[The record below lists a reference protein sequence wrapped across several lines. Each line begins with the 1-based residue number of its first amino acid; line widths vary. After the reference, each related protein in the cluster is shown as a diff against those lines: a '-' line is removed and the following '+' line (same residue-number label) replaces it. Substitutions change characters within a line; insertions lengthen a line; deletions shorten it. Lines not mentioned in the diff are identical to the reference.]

1 MYQTHPLISI
11 VILATTP
18 DLKRLKRTI
27 NSVTMQHYS
36 NWECLIEAPFLWPNL
51 KAIHQ
56 DQTSGST
63 KFDTFFD
70 DPYFEALF
78 DDPRFIFPSELIT
91 KRASDKENGKENNKE
106 GADDKNSSTD
116 LILANPNAAQFAQKA
131 SLFPF
136 VEQFLG
142 EYLIVLHS
150 GDQLYPEYLE
160 AVGGFA
166 LTHHTSLTDAPFQC
180 HPLGAYPEKL
190 TGTDAN
196 HTIDNEAHNKAQ
208 DEPLFLPYY
217 LARFESMPHLFPR
230 LLLER
235 RSLLN
240 VWENYTDQFRGS
252 DDHSLQSAWERFILL
267 YSASD
272 EVTFDIC
279 SHSHNGGK
287 NKILYSIDATTA
299 ITPEEEFKSHLT
311 GFENVLFLQTHLS
324 RNNFRGKIL
333 HPIIV
338 SRLQT
343 HAEAIIHYYW
353 AHLLNRPMRLQ
364 LNAQLS
370 PIWTDLISITK
381 QAKRPFTTRIKAW
394 VINRLMR

>member
-36 NWECLIEAPFLWPNL
+36 NWECLIEAPFLWPDL
-51 KAIHQ
+51 KANHQ

-78 DDPRFIFPSELIT
+78 DDPRFIFPTELIA
-91 KRASDKENGKENNKE
+91 KRASDKESGKENNKE
-106 GADDKNSSTD
+106 GADDKHSSTD

-136 VEQFLG
+136 LEQFLG
-142 EYLIVLHS
+142 EYLIVLQS

-160 AVGGFA
+160 AVGSFA
-166 LTHHTSLTDAPFQC
+166 LTHYTSLTDAPFQC
-180 HPLGAYPEKL
+180 HPLSAYPEKVPE
-190 TGTDAN
+190 TDAN
-196 HTIDNEAHNKAQ
+196 HTIDNEAQ
-208 DEPLFLPYY
+208 DEPLFLPHY

-240 VWENYTDQFRGS
+240 VWEIHADQFRGKA
-252 DDHSLQSAWERFILL
+252 DHNLQSTWERFILL

-272 EVTFDIC
+272 EVTFGIC
-279 SHSHNGGK
+279 LHSPSGGK
-287 NKILYSIDATTA
+287 NKTLYSLDATTA

-324 RNNFRGKIL
+324 RNSFRGRVL
-333 HPIIV
+333 HPLII

-343 HAEAIIHYYW
+343 HAETIIHYYW
-353 AHLLNRPMRLQ
+353 GYLLNRPMRLQ
-364 LNAQLS
+364 IKAQLS
-370 PIWTDLISITK
+370 PIWADLINAIK
-381 QAKRPFTTRIKAW
+381 QTKRPFSTRFKVWI
-394 VINRLMR
+394 INRLMR